1 MKILKV
7 RLSQRKVRAAARKE
21 AYMKL
26 FESWT
31 FSLPLPEPAK
41 KLAEAEGTKMSV
53 DEKRCSMYNDKK
65 AAKKATLHGPTLRAL
80 NGLDQVLNDAKGA
93 LGIQM
98 DSAGHVLHY
107 FMECDRYGGR
117 YGLMYNP
124 ANGEMLQIE
133 NPSAGAIVPDTVG
146 QGSGDGKYLLLMMA
160 FASLLIQG
168 VIYDDEFERWFSVY
182 CSHRGVADA
191 EFLNAAYI
199 CCDNLYRRMMALK
212 IPCSRQIQD
221 DGVVGRIEESDL
233 DLYRP
238 NQTVCG
244 EFRIFKPEAC
254 QDGEANVTGFKT
266 VGDVMKTYCRG
277 LPLTEEE
284 RERIPDIPEH
294 YLVSKDAENILRK
307 ITRTNMRVF
316 MLRGEAGTGK
326 TTTVQIIA
334 KCLGLPYYYFCCGEG
349 TEETDLISSY
359 LPNTGKPEQEETV
372 DADWMDFMMDPAGV
386 LCGLT
391 GMYEEGLD
399 MQTAFSRLLQE
410 VYAKGQKAA
419 EDRKDFILVESDLI
433 KGCRRPSVVEI
444 QEPTV
449 IGRPGTLVKLNSLL
463 DGCSAVTL
471 SNGEVVQRHP
481 DTVIILTTNT
491 AYNGCRPMNQSVL
504 SRLNLLI
511 DEDSLTAQDMVK
523 RAMARTGCTDEGKLL
538 SMAEMMLELKKNF
551 SDVIAIGGICGY
563 REYEDWV
570 SAWSESGDMLA
581 ELRSAVISKMTDQTE
596 TQQEILSYAKTMK
609 KMERVAA

>member
-1 MKILKV
+1 MLADAECTKV
-7 RLSQRKVRAAARKE
+7 SMAA
-21 AYMKL
+21 
-26 FESWT
+26 
-31 FSLPLPEPAK
+31 
-41 KLAEAEGTKMSV
+41 
-53 DEKRCSMYNDKK
+53 KRCSIFNDKK
-65 AAKKATLHGPTLRAL
+65 AAKKATLHGPTLRAF
-80 NGLDQVLNDAKGA
+80 NRLDEIMNQEKGA
-93 LGIQM
+93 LGVQM
-98 DSAGHVLHY
+98 DSTGHVLHY
-107 FMECDRYGGR
+107 FLEYDRPASR

-124 ANGEMLQIE
+124 ANGEMRQIE
-133 NPSAGAIVPDTVG
+133 KPPTGAVVPDTVG
-146 QGSGDGKYLLLMMA
+146 KGSGDGKYLLLMAA
-160 FASLLIQG
+160 FASLVPQG
-168 VIYDDEFERWFSVY
+168 AVYDGELDLQFSNY
-182 CSHRGVADA
+182 CRLRGMADPA
-191 EFLNAAYI
+191 FLDAAYI
-199 CCDNLYRRMMALK
+199 CCDNLYRRLMGLK
-212 IPCSRQIQD
+212 IPCCREIQD
-221 DGVVGRIEESDL
+221 EGIVGRVEECDL

-238 NQTVCG
+238 NQTICG
-244 EFRIFKPEAC
+244 EFRIFKQEDHRSGKRKEA
-254 QDGEANVTGFKT
+254 GLKT
-266 VGDVMKTYCRG
+266 VGDVMETYNRG
-277 LPLTEEE
+277 FPLTEEE
-284 RERIPDIPEH
+284 KSRIPDIPEH
-294 YLVSKDAENILRK
+294 YLVSEDAENILRK

-359 LPNTGKPEQEETV
+359 LPNTGKSEQKDML
-372 DADWMDFMMDPAGV
+372 DADWMDFIMDPAEV
-386 LCGLT
+386 LCSLT
-391 GMYEEGLD
+391 GNYEDDLD
-399 MQTAFSRLLQE
+399 MQTAFSKLLQE
-410 VYAKGQKAA
+410 VYEKGQKAA
-419 EDRKDFILVESDLI
+419 EERKDFILVESDLI

-471 SNGEVVQRHP
+471 SNGEVVYRNP

-523 RAMARTGCTDEGKLL
+523 RAMARTGCADEEKLL

-570 SAWSESGDMLA
+570 SAWMESKDMLA
-581 ELRSAVISKMTDQTE
+581 ELKSAVVSKMTDQAE
-596 TQQEILSYAKTMK
+596 TQKEILSYAETMK
-609 KMERVAA
+609 KMEDVAA